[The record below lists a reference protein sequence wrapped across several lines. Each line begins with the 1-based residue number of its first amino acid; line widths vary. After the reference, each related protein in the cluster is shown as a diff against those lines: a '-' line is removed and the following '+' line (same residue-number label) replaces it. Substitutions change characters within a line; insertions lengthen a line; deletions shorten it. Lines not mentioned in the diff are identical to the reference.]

1 MPQPPCSMPN
11 TPPQPVGPRFA
22 DRLLT
27 WFCAPHLRE
36 EVLGDLHERYA
47 IRAKRVGEARARQ
60 RYWLDVVAYIRP
72 EFIKRQ
78 PQPYSNPKITDML
91 RNYVKI
97 AWRNLMLN
105 KAFTA
110 INMLG
115 LAIGL
120 TSFMLIA
127 VFVFNELSYDQYPT
141 KAKNIYRV
149 QLSVA
154 GNGDV
159 AVYPNV
165 DVAVGEGIQRTFP
178 EVKAST
184 RFRPVSDY
192 IQYKANQFKEAHLAF
207 ADSNFLQLFSIP
219 FIKGNAATAL
229 IAPNSIVISKEFA
242 RKYFGDED
250 PIGKALAVGTQR
262 SAFTVTGIIDK
273 VPDNSHFHT
282 DAFLSLSTHH
292 IEHPTWSNVG
302 TYTYLE
308 LADKADP
315 KKLEA
320 KFPQL
325 VAKYV
330 VPEVQ
335 RDMGVSLAEAQKS
348 VETFRFSLQPLT
360 DIHLYSNTKYE
371 LEPNGDI
378 KYVYIFSA
386 LALFILLL
394 ACINFTNLS
403 TAQAAKRSREVGIR
417 KVMGSIKKQIVFQF
431 LTESV
436 LLTLL
441 AMVCAYGLLFLL
453 LPYFNQVANK
463 QISYS
468 FFLNYQAILTLFL
481 VSLLSGMLA
490 GAYPAF
496 FLSSFSIIR
505 TLKGAFFGKSSQKK
519 SLHSGLIVFQ
529 FSISTILLIATIVV
543 YKQLQYMQ
551 TKKLGYDKDQVIALP
566 DTRLLGDKQLAFK
579 EQLAQNAHVVAAS
592 LSRYTP
598 GGIMMDG
605 TQIYPKN
612 ETGNGAEI
620 HTNIFHIDYDYLRT
634 LGIQVVQGRNFSR
647 DFPTDSISGVLINE
661 SAVHELGW
669 KGTNPIGRSIVRS
682 GNHEFKVIGVV
693 KDFNYVSVKQ
703 KVAPLMLLMG
713 RNAGGIVLKIKTT
726 DVAGFLDDLK
736 QQWESFNPNGP
747 LEYHF
752 LDDQFATFYASEQR
766 TQQLFSAFALL
777 AVIIASLGLFAL
789 SAFVIEQRTKE
800 IGIRKVM
807 GASVPGI
814 VQLLV
819 KDFVQLVL
827 ISVVIASPIAWY
839 AMHHWLQDFAYRI
852 EVEWW
857 MFALSGLFALTIA
870 LLTVSFQ
877 SIKAAL
883 VNPIKSLRSE

>member
-1 MPQPPCSMPN
+1 MPN
-11 TPPQPVGPRFA
+11 PMPPPRLA
-22 DRLLT
+22 DRLLN

-36 EVLGDLHERYA
+36 EVLGDLHERYTL
-47 IRAKRVGEARARQ
+47 RVRQVGEGKARRH
-60 RYWLDVVAYIRP
+60 YWLDVLAYVRP

-78 PQPYSNPKITDML
+78 PQEYPNPRTTDML
-91 RNYVKI
+91 RNYLKI

-110 INMLG
+110 INILG

-120 TSFMLIA
+120 TSFMFIA
-127 VFVFNELSYDQYPT
+127 VFVYNELSYDTYPA
-141 KAKNIYRV
+141 KASNLYRV
-149 QLSVA
+149 QLSVV
-154 GNGDV
+154 GNGNV
-159 AVYPNV
+159 EVYPNV

-184 RFRPVSDY
+184 RFGLTTDY
-192 IQYKANQFKEAHLAF
+192 VQYQDKQFKEAHLAF

-219 FIKGNAATAL
+219 LIKGNAVTAL
-229 IAPNSIVISKEFA
+229 VAPNSLVISKEFA
-242 RKYFGDED
+242 QKYFGNED
-250 PIGKALAVGTQR
+250 PIGKSLAVGTQR
-262 SAFTVTGIIDK
+262 EAFTITGLIDK
-273 VPDNSHFHT
+273 VPDNSHFHA
-282 DAFLSLSTHH
+282 DAFMSLSTRH
-292 IEHPTWSNVG
+292 ITNPTWSNLG
-302 TYTYLE
+302 FFTYLE

-315 KKLEA
+315 KKLET

-348 VETFRFSLQPLT
+348 VETFRFLLQPLT

-371 LEPNGDI
+371 MEPNGDI
-378 KYVYIFSA
+378 QYVYIFSA

-417 KVMGSIKKQIVFQF
+417 KVMGSIKNQLVFQF

-436 LLTLL
+436 LLTFF
-441 AMVCAYGLLFLL
+441 AMVCAYVLIILL
-453 LPYFNQVANK
+453 LPYFNQIANK
-463 QISYS
+463 SISFS
-468 FFLNYQAILTLFL
+468 FFLNYQAILALFL
-481 VSLLSGMLA
+481 VSLLSGIIA
-490 GAYPAF
+490 GIYPAF

-505 TLKGAFFGKSSQKK
+505 TLKGAFFSKGSQKK

-543 YKQLQYMQ
+543 YRQLDYMQ
-551 TKKLGYDKDQVIALP
+551 NKKLGYEKDQVIALP
-566 DTRLLGDKQLAFK
+566 DTRLLNDKQLAFK
-579 EQLAQNAHVVAAS
+579 DQLLQNPHVVSAS
-592 LSRYTP
+592 LSRFVP

-612 ETGNGAEI
+612 ETSNGVEI
-620 HTNIFHIDYDYLRT
+620 HTNIYHVDYDYLRT
-634 LGIQVVQGRNFSR
+634 LGIKIVQGRNFSR

-661 SAVHELGW
+661 SAVRELGW
-669 KGTNPIGRSIVRS
+669 KGVDPIGRSVVRS

-703 KVAPLMLLMG
+703 KVAPLMLMMG
-713 RNAGGIVLKIKTT
+713 RNAGGIVVKIKTT
-726 DVAGFLDDLK
+726 DVPDFLADLK
-736 QQWESFNPNGP
+736 QQWASFNPGGP
-747 LEYHF
+747 LEFHF
-752 LDDQFATFYASEQR
+752 LDDQFASFYASEQR
-766 TQQLFSAFALL
+766 TQQLFSVFAAL
-777 AVIIASLGLFAL
+777 AIIIASLGLFAL

-819 KDFVQLVL
+819 KDFVRLVL
-827 ISVVIASPIAWY
+827 IAVLIAAPIAWY
-839 AMHHWLQDFAYRI
+839 AMHKWLQDFAYRI
-852 EVEWW
+852 DVEWW
-857 MFALSGLFALTIA
+857 MVGLSGFMALSIA
-870 LLTVSFQ
+870 LLTVSFR
-877 SIKAAL
+877 SVKAAL
-883 VNPIKSLRSE
+883 VNPVKSLRSE

>member
-1 MPQPPCSMPN
+1 MSPP
-11 TPPQPVGPRFA
+11 RLA

-47 IRAKRVGEARARQ
+47 IRVKRVGATRARR
-60 RYWLDVVAYIRP
+60 RYWRDVMTYMRP
-72 EFIKRQ
+72 EFLKRQ
-78 PQPYSNPKITDML
+78 PQNFSNPKTTDML
-91 RNYVKI
+91 RNYITV
-97 AWRNLMLN
+97 AWRNLMTN
-105 KAFTA
+105 KSFTA

-127 VFVFNELSYDQYPT
+127 VYVYNELSYDKYPT
-141 KAKNIYRV
+141 HANQIYRIH
-149 QLSVA
+149 LSVT

-165 DVAVGEGIQRTFP
+165 DVAVGEGMQKAFP
-178 EVKAST
+178 EVIAST
-184 RFRPVSDY
+184 RLGPAIDY
-192 IQYKANQFKEAHLAF
+192 VQYKDNQFKETHLAF

-219 FIKGNAATAL
+219 FIKGNPATAL
-229 IAPNSIVISKEFA
+229 VAPNSIVVSEEFA
-242 RKYFGDED
+242 KKYFGNED
-250 PIGKALAVGTQR
+250 PMGKSLAVGTQR

-273 VPDNSHFHT
+273 IPDNSHFHA

-292 IEHPTWSNVG
+292 ITNPTWSNLG
-302 TYTYLE
+302 FFTYLE
-308 LADKADP
+308 LSEKGDP

-335 RDMGVSLAEAQKS
+335 RDMGISLAEARKS
-348 VETFRFSLQPLT
+348 IDTFRFSLQPLT

-371 LEPNGDI
+371 MEPNGDI

-417 KVMGSIKKQIVFQF
+417 KVMGSVKNQLVFQF

-441 AMVCAYGLLFLL
+441 AMVVAYGLLFLL
-453 LPYFNQVANK
+453 LPYFNQVADK
-463 QISYS
+463 QLS
-468 FFLNYQAILTLFL
+468 FFYFLDYRTILTLFG
-481 VSLLSGMLA
+481 VSILSGIIA
-490 GAYPAF
+490 GVYPAF
-496 FLSSFSIIR
+496 FLSSFSIIK
-505 TLKGAFFGKSSQKK
+505 TLKGAFFGKGSQKK

-529 FSISTILLIATIVV
+529 FAISTILLIATLVV
-543 YKQLQYMQ
+543 YRQLQYMQ
-551 TKKLGYDKDQVIALP
+551 NKKLGYDKDQVIALP
-566 DTRLLGDKQLAFK
+566 DTRLLGDQQLAFK
-579 EQLAQNAHVVAAS
+579 EQLAQNSHVVAAS

-612 ETGNGAEI
+612 ETSNGAEI
-620 HTNIFHIDYDYLRT
+620 HANIFHVDYDYLRT
-634 LGIQVVQGRNFSR
+634 LGIQVLQGRNFSR
-647 DFPTDSISGVLINE
+647 DFPTDSISGILINE
-661 SAVHELGW
+661 SAVRELGW
-669 KGTNPIGRSIVRS
+669 KNTNPVGKSVVRS

-703 KVAPLMLLMG
+703 KVAPLMLMMG
-713 RNAGGIVLKIKTT
+713 RNSGGIVVKIKTT
-726 DVAGFLDDLK
+726 DVSGFLDDLK
-736 QQWESFNPNGP
+736 KQWTAFNANGP

-766 TQQLFSAFALL
+766 TQQLFTAFAVL

-807 GASVPGI
+807 GSSIPGI

-819 KDFVQLVL
+819 KDFIQLVV
-827 ISVVIASPIAWY
+827 IAVVIASPIAWY
-839 AMHHWLQDFAYRI
+839 AMNHWLEDFAYRI
-852 EVEWW
+852 DVEWW
-857 MFALSGLFALTIA
+857 MFALSGLMALSIA
-870 LLTVSFQ
+870 LLTVSYQ

-883 VNPIKSLRSE
+883 MNPVKSLRSE

>member
-1 MPQPPCSMPN
+1 
-11 TPPQPVGPRFA
+11 
-22 DRLLT
+22 
-27 WFCAPHLRE
+27 
-36 EVLGDLHERYA
+36 
-47 IRAKRVGEARARQ
+47 
-60 RYWLDVVAYIRP
+60 
-72 EFIKRQ
+72 
-78 PQPYSNPKITDML
+78 ML
-91 RNYVKI
+91 RNYITV
-97 AWRNLMLN
+97 AWRNLMTN
-105 KAFTA
+105 KSFTA

-127 VFVFNELSYDQYPT
+127 VYVYNELSYDKYPT
-141 KAKNIYRV
+141 HANQIYRIH
-149 QLSVA
+149 LSVT

-165 DVAVGEGIQRTFP
+165 DVAVGEGMQKAFP
-178 EVKAST
+178 EVIAST
-184 RFRPVSDY
+184 RLGPAIDY
-192 IQYKANQFKEAHLAF
+192 VQYKDNQFKETHLAF

-219 FIKGNAATAL
+219 FIKGNPATAL
-229 IAPNSIVISKEFA
+229 VAPNSIVVSEEFA
-242 RKYFGDED
+242 KKYFGNED
-250 PIGKALAVGTQR
+250 PMGKSLAVGTQR

-273 VPDNSHFHT
+273 IPDNSHFHA

-292 IEHPTWSNVG
+292 ITNPTWSNLG
-302 TYTYLE
+302 FFTYLE
-308 LADKADP
+308 LSEKGDP

-335 RDMGVSLAEAQKS
+335 RDMGISLAEARKS
-348 VETFRFSLQPLT
+348 IDTFRFSLQPLT

-371 LEPNGDI
+371 MEPNGDI

-417 KVMGSIKKQIVFQF
+417 KVMGSVKNQLVFQF

-441 AMVCAYGLLFLL
+441 AMVVAYGLLFLL
-453 LPYFNQVANK
+453 LPYFNQVADK
-463 QISYS
+463 QLS
-468 FFLNYQAILTLFL
+468 FFYFLDYRTILTLFG
-481 VSLLSGMLA
+481 VSILSGIIA
-490 GAYPAF
+490 GVYPAF
-496 FLSSFSIIR
+496 FLSSFSIIK
-505 TLKGAFFGKSSQKK
+505 TLKGAFFGKGSQKK

-529 FSISTILLIATIVV
+529 FAISTILLIATLVV
-543 YKQLQYMQ
+543 YRQLQYMQ
-551 TKKLGYDKDQVIALP
+551 NKKLGYDKDQVIALP
-566 DTRLLGDKQLAFK
+566 DTRLLGDQQLAFK
-579 EQLAQNAHVVAAS
+579 EQLAQNSHVVAAS

-612 ETGNGAEI
+612 ETSNGAEI
-620 HTNIFHIDYDYLRT
+620 HANIFHVDYDYLRT
-634 LGIQVVQGRNFSR
+634 LGIQVLQGRNFSR
-647 DFPTDSISGVLINE
+647 DFPTDSISGILINE
-661 SAVHELGW
+661 SAVRELGW
-669 KGTNPIGRSIVRS
+669 KNTNPVGKSVVRS

-703 KVAPLMLLMG
+703 KVAPLMLMMG
-713 RNAGGIVLKIKTT
+713 RNSGGIVVKIKTT
-726 DVAGFLDDLK
+726 DVSGFLDDLK
-736 QQWESFNPNGP
+736 KQWTAFNANGP

-766 TQQLFSAFALL
+766 TQQLFTAFAVL

-807 GASVPGI
+807 GSSIPGI

-819 KDFVQLVL
+819 KDFIQLVV
-827 ISVVIASPIAWY
+827 IAVVIASPIAWY
-839 AMHHWLQDFAYRI
+839 AMNHWLEDFAYRI
-852 EVEWW
+852 DVEWW
-857 MFALSGLFALTIA
+857 MFALSGLMALSIA
-870 LLTVSFQ
+870 LLTVSYQ

-883 VNPIKSLRSE
+883 MNPVKSLRSE